1 MTDPRWEVKMVC
13 EEAAMPLVLAEL
25 RLHPAIFSP
34 LYPDRIVQSIY
45 LDSHLGNAL
54 SDNLAGIS
62 ERRKFRFRWYGPET
76 REARLT
82 LERKRRINQLGDKAK
97 FRLPEAIPI
106 EGHCRHAFIRR
117 VSNAIPEDWRDAIAG
132 LEPVQW
138 IRYLRS
144 YYMSGDRRLRVTV
157 DRNLQASDLRNAN
170 YLNSSL
176 KTPLD
181 PILILECK
189 ADACNADVVEE
200 FVRRFPLR
208 MDKSS
213 KFVIASAPAHGPIIS
228 RGLP

>member
-1 MTDPRWEVKMVC
+1 MTDPRWEIKMVC
-13 EEAAMPLVLAEL
+13 EEAALPQVLGEL
-25 RLHPAIFSP
+25 RLHPAVFST
-34 LYPDRIVQSIY
+34 LHPDRIVQSIY
-45 LDSHLGNAL
+45 LDSHEGTAL

-62 ERRKFRFRWYGPET
+62 QRVKFRFRWYGPET
-76 REARLT
+76 KAAILT

-97 FRLPEAIPI
+97 FRLPEAIPLA
-106 EGHCRHAFIRR
+106 GTCRYEFIRA
-117 VSNAIPEDWRDAIAG
+117 VSAAIPDQWRQAITG

-144 YYMSGDRRLRVTV
+144 YYSSGDRRLRVTL
-157 DRNLQASDLRNAN
+157 DRGLQASDLRNMSTLQAK
-170 YLNSSL
+170 LH
-176 KTPLD
+176 TPLN

-189 ADACNADVVEE
+189 ADAGNADEVED

-213 KFVIASAPAHGPIIS
+213 KFVMASSPSQAPTLS